1 MAARWSVNTR
11 GFALSRPRCTCGWVR
26 DSTVEED
33 KDEFAVA
40 ESTETVGEPTPLSV
54 SVREESFSGPLPH
67 PSILMEYEEI
77 EPGSAKRIIDMA
89 ERAMIHQQE
98 MEAEQV
104 RSEVASNREAWARS
118 RLGAIIGGVVAL
130 AFAGVTLGI
139 VLAGYP
145 TAGAALGGLEVGA
158 LVAAFMYGTRRQ

>member
-1 MAARWSVNTR
+1 VAPDEHDGTILPEEAAEQVDVN
-11 GFALSRPRCTCGWVR
+11 
-26 DSTVEED
+26 
-33 KDEFAVA
+33 
-40 ESTETVGEPTPLSV
+40 LSV
-54 SVREESFSGPLPH
+54 RQESFSGPLPH
-67 PSILMEYEEI
+67 PSILKEYEEI

-89 ERAMIHQQE
+89 ERTLIHHQE

-104 RSEVASNREAWARS
+104 RSEVASSREAWARS

-130 AFAGVTLGI
+130 AFAAVALGI

-145 TAGAALGGLEVGA
+145 TAGAVLGSLEVGA

>member
-1 MAARWSVNTR
+1 MTR
-11 GFALSRPRCTCGWVR
+11 TGREALSE
-26 DSTVEED
+26 SEELALP
-33 KDEFAVA
+33 E
-40 ESTETVGEPTPLSV
+40 ETEAQADAAPLSL
-54 SVREESFSGPLPH
+54 SVRQESFSGPLPH
-67 PSILMEYEEI
+67 PSILKEYEEI
-77 EPGSAKRIIDMA
+77 EPGSARRIIDMA
-89 ERAMIHQQE
+89 ERALIHHQE

-130 AFAGVTLGI
+130 AFAGITLGI

-145 TAGAALGGLEVGA
+145 TAGAVLGGLEVGA